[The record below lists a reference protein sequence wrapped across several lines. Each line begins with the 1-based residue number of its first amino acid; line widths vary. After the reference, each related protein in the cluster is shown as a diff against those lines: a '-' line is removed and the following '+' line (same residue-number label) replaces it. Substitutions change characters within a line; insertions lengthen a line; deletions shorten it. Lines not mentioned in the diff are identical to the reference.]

1 MPQAHRLGMR
11 ALNTT
16 DADADGHSC
25 ATTPRLQLTWHTI
38 LQLMSRRFKHSS
50 QGLHPYRRFGK
61 HAAHETALGRLP
73 QASTGQGASRLPT
86 VWHHKWP
93 RPPPRHL
100 RQSMPPSWR
109 PPPRRQG
116 MVTHDKCCLIRHCQ
130 VQLRWSR
137 QPYRSRP
144 RTSDDLL
151 DETSHREGSH
161 ETLLADTA
169 AIPAHG
175 GRGTAMGSGVP
186 TLAAMDNTD
195 RAVRRARPISHT
207 TSGGDA

>member
-1 MPQAHRLGMR
+1 MERALLGGRLGGEGVELLGWGE
-11 ALNTT
+11 ALFDPLFDLAFPQHMHELNPGEGTLR
-16 DADADGHSC
+16 GVE
-25 ATTPRLQLTWHTI
+25 
-38 LQLMSRRFKHSS
+38 
-50 QGLHPYRRFGK
+50 GLEPQHGTGDSL
-61 HAAHETALGRLP
+61 HAAMVLFN
-73 QASTGQGASRLPT
+73 
-86 VWHHKWP
+86 
-93 RPPPRHL
+93 
-100 RQSMPPSWR
+100 
-109 PPPRRQG
+109 G

-137 QPYRSRP
+137 QPYRFRP

-186 TLAAMDNTD
+186 IPAALDDTF
-195 RAVRRARPISHT
+195 RTVRRALAISHT
-207 TSGGDA
+207 TDGGDP

>member
-1 MPQAHRLGMR
+1 MRRRDRQPAPPAAGCQAASTRRSLLSISLHLIPLHIRNL
-11 ALNTT
+11 ATPLTT
-16 DADADGHSC
+16 SVLLSH
-25 ATTPRLQLTWHTI
+25 
-38 LQLMSRRFKHSS
+38 
-50 QGLHPYRRFGK
+50 
-61 HAAHETALGRLP
+61 GRLP
-73 QASTGQGASRLPT
+73 PAAAGRGASRLLS

-93 RPPPRHL
+93 RLTPR
-100 RQSMPPSWR
+100 RPRRSTPPSWR

-137 QPYRSRP
+137 QPYRFRP

-186 TLAAMDNTD
+186 IPAALDDTF
-195 RAVRRARPISHT
+195 RTVRRALAISHT
-207 TSGGDA
+207 TDGGDT